1 MGYDI
6 WNKYVFLSRISSN
19 EPLNLWGRTCKF
31 LFKTEV
37 ESILLQD
44 KKCAILSAFHR
55 ILQFFN
61 TPIPNT
67 FILSLLT
74 FRVLWIP
81 IVCYGMTQ
89 KRKWLMFLHITLD

>member
-1 MGYDI
+1 MQI
-6 WNKYVFLSRISSN
+6 
-19 EPLNLWGRTCKF
+19 

-74 FRVLWIP
+74 FRYFESLLCVM
-81 IVCYGMTQ
+81 G
-89 KRKWLMFLHITLD
+89 